1 MVSDVSTAVW
11 ISASTDLLEGA
22 CAQCLMQKTLASC
35 ACLVVLQCA
44 CLTWSGCA
52 N

>member
-35 ACLVVLQCA
+35 ACLVVLHV
-44 CLTWSGCA
+44 CLPDTVWLR
-52 N
+52 